1 MFFSVL
7 VYNNMRGKQA
17 PQRVIK
23 PDPKYQSTTIAK
35 FINLVMQDGKK
46 SIAQKIVYDAF
57 EAIREETD
65 QDPLGVFNKAI
76 KNVAPMIEVRSR
88 RVGGANYQI
97 PMQVR
102 GDRRM
107 ALAYRWILTAARA
120 RKGKPMRNKLADELL
135 AASQNQGEAVK
146 KRDDIHRMAEA
157 NRAFAHF
164 GR

>member
-1 MFFSVL
+1 
-7 VYNNMRGKQA
+7 MRGKQA

>member
-1 MFFSVL
+1 
-7 VYNNMRGKQA
+7 MRGKQA

-35 FINLVMQDGKK
+35 FINLVMHDGKK

-146 KRDDIHRMAEA
+146 KRDEIHRMAEA